1 MSSRQDGDPITKTV
15 TLSERQLMRASDA
28 SASDMVHLRRLLCGL
43 VQEAAG
49 YAELDMGRRVTRV
62 RSDGN

>member
-1 MSSRQDGDPITKTV
+1 MHSV
-15 TLSERQLMRASDA
+15 L
-28 SASDMVHLRRLLCGL
+28 DMLHLRRLLYGL

-49 YAELDMGRRVTRV
+49 YTELDMGKRVTRV